1 MEIIMHQYLKAIGFG
16 NLSTKRELKE
26 ILNLVE
32 NNYTHQTVISYNE
45 SIDFCELQKDFG
57 QGIGIALYGEMDENE
72 KFDADYY
79 IPYFKGN
86 GVTTFSEVIVEKKI
100 DREQYVGICEDPKV
114 GISLIFCV
122 KNGVEYKKE
131 CQFGTTSGLNTSVT
145 FSGLALSGKILFPV
159 KKSPQQIE
167 SVSEASD
174 NRRNLLSAARN
185 GDQTAIETLTLDDID
200 IYSQVSRRLLHEDV
214 FTIVDTYFMPYG
226 VECDVYSIMGEILD
240 VKEIE
245 NQITKEKIY
254 QLRLDVNELQFDV
267 CVPKS
272 EVLGE
277 PGIGRRFKG
286 TIWLQGEINF

>member
-1 MEIIMHQYLKAIGFG
+1 M
-16 NLSTKRELKE
+16 
-26 ILNLVE
+26 
-32 NNYTHQTVISYNE
+32 
-45 SIDFCELQKDFG
+45 
-57 QGIGIALYGEMDENE
+57 
-72 KFDADYY
+72 
-79 IPYFKGN
+79 
-86 GVTTFSEVIVEKKI
+86 
-100 DREQYVGICEDPKV
+100 
-114 GISLIFCV
+114 
-122 KNGVEYKKE
+122 
-131 CQFGTTSGLNTSVT
+131 
-145 FSGLALSGKILFPV
+145 
-159 KKSPQQIE
+159 
-167 SVSEASD
+167 SEASD

-226 VECDVYSIMGEILD
+226 VECDIYSIMGEILD
-240 VKEIE
+240 VIEIE
-245 NQITKEKIY
+245 NQVTKEKIY

>member
-1 MEIIMHQYLKAIGFG
+1 MHQYLKAIGFC
-16 NLSTKRELKE
+16 NLSTKKELRE
-26 ILNLVE
+26 ILNQVE
-32 NNYTHQTVISYNE
+32 NNYTHQTVISYNG
-45 SIDFCELQKDFG
+45 STDFCELQKDFG

-79 IPYFKGN
+79 IPYFRGN
-86 GVTTFSEVIVEKKI
+86 GVTTFSEVNVEKRI

-131 CQFGTTSGLNTSVT
+131 CQFGTSSGLNTSVT

-240 VKEIE
+240 VNEIE
-245 NQITKEKIY
+245 NEITKEKIY

-267 CVPKS
+267 CVPKN

>member
-1 MEIIMHQYLKAIGFG
+1 MHQYLKAIGFG

-26 ILNLVE
+26 ILNQVE

-57 QGIGIALYGEMDENE
+57 QGIGIALYGEMDEKE

-86 GVTTFSEVIVEKKI
+86 GVTTFSEVTVEKRI

-131 CQFGTTSGLNTSVT
+131 CQFGTISGLNTSVT

-226 VECDVYSIMGEILD
+226 VECDIYSIMGEILD
-240 VKEIE
+240 VIEIE
-245 NQITKEKIY
+245 NQVTKEKIY
-254 QLRLDVNELQFDV
+254 LLR
-267 CVPKS
+267 
-272 EVLGE
+272 
-277 PGIGRRFKG
+277 
-286 TIWLQGEINF
+286 

>member
-1 MEIIMHQYLKAIGFG
+1 MHQYLKAIGFG
-16 NLSTKRELKE
+16 NLSTKKELKE
-26 ILNLVE
+26 ILNQVE

-45 SIDFCELQKDFG
+45 STDFCELQKDFG
-57 QGIGIALYGEMDENE
+57 KGIGIALYGEIDKNE
-72 KFDADYY
+72 KFEADYY

-86 GVTTFSEVIVEKKI
+86 GVTTFSEVTVEKRI

-131 CQFGTTSGLNTSVT
+131 IQFGITSELNTSVT

-240 VKEIE
+240 VNEIE

-267 CVPKS
+267 CVPKN